1 MREWGKYTGVAF
13 EMIATVVLFVFVGRW
28 IDAQWPMSFPVGTF
42 FWGFVGRCGEFV
54 CNFEEILA

>member
-13 EMIATVVLFVFVGRW
+13 EMIATVMLFVFVGRW

-42 FWGFVGRCGEFV
+42 FGALLGVAASLYV
-54 CNFEEILA
+54 ILKKF

>member
-28 IDAQWPMSFPVGTF
+28 IDRQWPMSFPVGTF
-42 FWGFVGRCGEFV
+42 FWRIVGRGGKFV
-54 CNFEEILA
+54 CNFEKILA